1 MFCVQVLAFD
11 LDIKDKGTVSGIC
24 DVTPPLIGRL
34 SQ

>member
-11 LDIKDKGTVSGIC
+11 LDIKDGTVSGIC